1 MGHIERY
8 LDRMELNNFGL
19 KRENQIESNHPMSKI
34 AQTLSIVVALI
45 FVALAALN
53 LFSPVT
59 AAAVRGLEPDGALGL
74 TNIRLL
80 AAPLLMIAVAAVAAA
95 IKQNPVFLG
104 PAVLYLMFSVVITVV
119 GMFVDGGGA
128 DVLRGLGITVALLIF
143 AEIPVQMFNRIK
155 KAAA

>member
-1 MGHIERY
+1 MDHIGRY
-8 LDRMELNNFGL
+8 LDRLKLNNFGL
-19 KRENQIESNHPMSKI
+19 KRENQTESDHPMLKI
-34 AQTLSIVVALI
+34 AQILSIVVALI

-53 LFSPVT
+53 LFNPVT
-59 AAAVRGLEPDGALGL
+59 AAAVRGFEPEGALGL

-80 AAPLLMIAVAAVAAA
+80 AAPLLMIAMAAVAAA

-119 GMFVDGGGA
+119 GMFVDGGGP
-128 DVLRGLGITVALLIF
+128 DVLRGLGITISLLII
-143 AEIPVQMFNRIK
+143 AEIPVQMFNRIQ